1 MSEKTQI
8 RFIEYVEDEM
18 ARFSSDMGVS
28 KESVSRSGYV
38 TRVTYSMGRGAVEF
52 LCGPPEYHA
61 EIFVSVQGSDGATDR
76 LDLGGL
82 MASSFVRD

>member
-1 MSEKTQI
+1 
-8 RFIEYVEDEM
+8 
-18 ARFSSDMGVS
+18 
-28 KESVSRSGYV
+28 
-38 TRVTYSMGRGAVEF
+38 MGRGAVEF

-82 MASSFVRD
+82 MASSFVRDWVTENRLQASGKDRLRAEVEWFVSLLQFLRGCDEFDSLLPQ